1 MSFLVI
7 VVYGGNVFGPL
18 LDGCPVT
25 LSDGL
30 FRLIKKPVYLPLKA
44 LASHDWGM
52 VIPP

>member
-1 MSFLVI
+1 LSFLVI
-7 VVYGGNVFGPL
+7 GVYGDNVFGPL
-18 LDGCPVT
+18 LDGCLVA

-30 FRLIKKPVYLPLKA
+30 FRLTKKPVYLPLKA